1 MRAVLSFVIITHNR
15 KHKLKRLID
24 SIELSS
30 LHKIRYEIIVVD
42 DCSTDGTEKYIKQT
56 FGKLSHL
63 TVISNS
69 KNIKAAGSRN
79 IGIKS
84 SRGEYIYCLDD
95 DVVLKKNGAI
105 ELLQYLKKNSNRNL
119 IVSPVMFEYVNTKKI
134 WFSGLSL
141 NLWTTMGKF
150 LHTNK
155 DYSEILALGD
165 ALNTDGIVTAFMM
178 KRAHVEKIGF
188 FDGELFPFQF
198 EELDFFIRS
207 RYLGF
212 KLYVV
217 TKSILY
223 HDHEIGSF
231 LNNPWRL
238 ELAAKNRI
246 LISRLWSTNKLQEV
260 SALFFCSILLIEY
273 IILKVTLYRKKPIE
287 SYRALYMGTINGI
300 KLINKIKPYR
310 FRKGYSVINLKKK
323 LY

>member
-1 MRAVLSFVIITHNR
+1 
-15 KHKLKRLID
+15 
-24 SIELSS
+24 
-30 LHKIRYEIIVVD
+30 
-42 DCSTDGTEKYIKQT
+42 
-56 FGKLSHL
+56 
-63 TVISNS
+63 
-69 KNIKAAGSRN
+69 
-79 IGIKS
+79 
-84 SRGEYIYCLDD
+84 
-95 DVVLKKNGAI
+95 
-105 ELLQYLKKNSNRNL
+105 
-119 IVSPVMFEYVNTKKI
+119 
-134 WFSGLSL
+134 
-141 NLWTTMGKF
+141 MGKF